1 MRVGKQ
7 NKTNIIVGKV
17 HAYRNGFIK
26 KRKDIVMDLKDLTE
40 KELNKALWE
49 ATEQR
54 YGWLI
59 KLIREESTRR
69 VREA

>member
-1 MRVGKQ
+1 ME
-7 NKTNIIVGKV
+7 
-17 HAYRNGFIK
+17 
-26 KRKDIVMDLKDLTE
+26 LKDLTD

-49 ATEQR
+49 ATEER

-59 KLIREESTRR
+59 KLIREESSRR

>member
-1 MRVGKQ
+1 
-7 NKTNIIVGKV
+7 
-17 HAYRNGFIK
+17 
-26 KRKDIVMDLKDLTE
+26 MDLKDLTE

-59 KLIREESTRR
+59 KLIKEESTRR